1 MGEATTPATPAAA
14 TTNSYNHSSNFFIE
28 VQKSVAHMSQKLHS
42 SVRLTRR
49 MSDASDCDFP
59 KWKSSK
65 TRARTLWSNLRGSK
79 KLRRFPERKAK
90 IKAICRFAVMPIC
103 RGGQLLFC
111 STRIRKGQ
119 AKLLLL
125 LLQLVHLVTKS
136 MSRCLS
142 PSLSLSRFSI
152 VFDSVR
158 LHLRRALCALFALF
172 TLFIGQFSRLLPS
185 CSAH

>member
-1 MGEATTPATPAAA
+1 MGEAATPAAA
-14 TTNSYNHSSNFFIE
+14 TTNSYNHSSNFFME
-28 VQKSVAHMSQKLHS
+28 VKKSVAHMSQKLHS

-59 KWKSSK
+59 KWKSSE
-65 TRARTLWSNLRGSK
+65 TRARTLWSNLRGRK

-125 LLQLVHLVTKS
+125 LQLVHLVAKS

-142 PSLSLSRFSI
+142 PLYFSLLIFNCIRLSSI
-152 VFDSVR
+152 AFAACIVR
-158 LHLRRALCALFALF
+158 IIRIIHVIHRP
-172 TLFIGQFSRLLPS
+172 I
-185 CSAH
+185 